1 MQTAAWPTRIRDVRA
16 ATAARKISGGRR
28 EEDLRRAHVRVLD
41 ERVVLDGPDRVEPDL
56 LGVDRLL
63 EAVADRLAFD
73 VRRPVLDLGL
83 EDHRELHARSFSR
96 CRRSPGHPRR
106 EQGYPHGMI
115 VNVEQSDAWN
125 GNEGLAWAAHQDRH
139 DVALTRFNAAL
150 ADAAAIATT
159 ERVLDVGCGCGQS
172 TREAARAASQGRALG
187 IDLSM
192 PMLERARERAA
203 EEGLTNVSFVQGDAQ
218 VHEFDRGAFDV
229 VISRFGAM
237 FFADPVAAFTNIGA
251 ALHPDARLA
260 LVVWMPLDQ
269 NEWLSVIREALAM
282 GRTLPAPQ
290 VGSPGPFGLAEPGY
304 AQTMLEAAGYTGV
317 AFDEFRERD
326 RSRIGSRR
334 RVRVRQRTPTG
345 AGHGRGARRHRHSA
359 RARSS
364 PRDAHRARDARGRAA
379 RRGRMGGDRAPGVTS
394 PIWPGSHRSR

>member
-1 MQTAAWPTRIRDVRA
+1 
-16 ATAARKISGGRR
+16 
-28 EEDLRRAHVRVLD
+28 
-41 ERVVLDGPDRVEPDL
+41 
-56 LGVDRLL
+56 
-63 EAVADRLAFD
+63 
-73 VRRPVLDLGL
+73 
-83 EDHRELHARSFSR
+83 
-96 CRRSPGHPRR
+96 
-106 EQGYPHGMI
+106 MI

-172 TREAARAASQGRALG
+172 TRDAARAASQGRALG
-187 IDLSM
+187 VDLSM

-203 EEGLTNVSFVQGDAQ
+203 GEGLTNVSFVQGDAQ

-237 FFADPVAAFTNIGA
+237 FFADPVAAYANIGT

-290 VGSPGPFGLAEPGY
+290 TGSPGPFGLAEPGY
-304 AQTMLEAAGYTGV
+304 VQTVLESAGYTGV
-317 AFDEFRERD
+317 GFDEFRSAIEVGSDPDDAFAFVSALPPVLGMVEELDDTDTARAFD
-326 RSRIGSRR
+326 RLRATLTEHA
-334 RVRVRQRTPTG
+334 TPEGVQLG
-345 AGHGRGARRHRHSA
+345 AAAWVVTARRL
-359 RARSS
+359 
-364 PRDAHRARDARGRAA
+364 
-379 RRGRMGGDRAPGVTS
+379 
-394 PIWPGSHRSR
+394 

>member
-1 MQTAAWPTRIRDVRA
+1 
-16 ATAARKISGGRR
+16 
-28 EEDLRRAHVRVLD
+28 
-41 ERVVLDGPDRVEPDL
+41 
-56 LGVDRLL
+56 
-63 EAVADRLAFD
+63 
-73 VRRPVLDLGL
+73 
-83 EDHRELHARSFSR
+83 
-96 CRRSPGHPRR
+96 
-106 EQGYPHGMI
+106 MI

-125 GNEGLAWAAHQDRH
+125 GNEGLAWAEHQDRH

-150 ADAAAIATT
+150 AAAAAIATT

-192 PMLERARERAA
+192 PMLERAGERAA

-218 VHEFDRGAFDV
+218 VHEFDHGAFDV

-237 FFADPVAAFTNIGA
+237 FFADPVAAFTNIGT

-269 NEWLSVIREALAM
+269 NEWLSVIRESLAM

-317 AFDEFRERD
+317 AFDEFRSAIEVGSDPDDAFAFVSELPPVLGMVEELDDTDTTHAFD
-326 RSRIGSRR
+326 RLRATLTEHA
-334 RVRVRQRTPTG
+334 TPEGVQLG
-345 AGHGRGARRHRHSA
+345 AAAWLVTARR
-359 RARSS
+359 
-364 PRDAHRARDARGRAA
+364 
-379 RRGRMGGDRAPGVTS
+379 M
-394 PIWPGSHRSR
+394 